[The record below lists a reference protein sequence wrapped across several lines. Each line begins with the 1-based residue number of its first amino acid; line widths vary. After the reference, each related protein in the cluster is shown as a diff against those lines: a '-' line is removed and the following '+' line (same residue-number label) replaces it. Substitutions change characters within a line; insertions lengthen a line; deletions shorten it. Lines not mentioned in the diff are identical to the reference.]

1 MAEDASGSTRSNMN
15 RSSLSLLGLAIPTL
29 LVALWWF
36 AAHSGGI
43 SPVLL
48 PSPEAVWAAFVRMA
62 TDGSLAAHVA
72 MSAMRTMTG
81 FVLAAAFGIGCGVW
95 FAVRPAAAA
104 ASHLVIEF
112 LRFTPP
118 LALIP
123 VLILWLGID
132 EAPKIAIVFL
142 SSFFPIYL
150 SVLTA
155 VKGIDPKLA
164 EVAVLLR
171 FTPVERF
178 KMLTLPAALPGILT
192 GLRMGFGYSWRALV
206 GAELIA
212 ASSGLGFLI
221 TESSEFGKTDVVFVG
236 ILTIVVLG
244 IAADALLSRLVS
256 AITSCISGQA

>member
-1 MAEDASGSTRSNMN
+1 MN
-15 RSSLSLLGLAIPTL
+15 RSSLPLLGLVIPAAL
-29 LVALWWF
+29 LAAWWL

-43 SPVLL
+43 APVLL
-48 PSPEAVWAAFVRMA
+48 PSPEAVWEAFVRMA
-62 TDGSLAAHVA
+62 ADGSLAAHIG

-104 ASHLVIEF
+104 ASHFVIEF
-112 LRFTPP
+112 LRLTPP

-150 SVLTA
+150 NALTA

-164 EVAVLLR
+164 EVAELLR
-171 FTPVERF
+171 FTSAERF
-178 KMLTLPAALPGILT
+178 RMLTLPAAMPGILA

-236 ILTIVVLG
+236 IFTIVGLG
-244 IAADALLSRLVS
+244 IAADAVISRLVS
-256 AITSCISGQA
+256 ALSRRISDAA

>member
-1 MAEDASGSTRSNMN
+1 MN
-15 RSSLSLLGLAIPTL
+15 RSSLPLLGLVIPAAL
-29 LVALWWF
+29 LAAWWL

-43 SPVLL
+43 APVLL
-48 PSPEAVWAAFVRMA
+48 PSPEAVWEAFVRMA
-62 TDGSLAAHVA
+62 ADGSLAAHIG

-104 ASHLVIEF
+104 ASHFVIEF
-112 LRFTPP
+112 LRLTPP

-132 EAPKIAIVFL
+132 EAPKIAI
-142 SSFFPIYL
+142 
-150 SVLTA
+150 TA

-164 EVAVLLR
+164 EVAELLR
-171 FTPVERF
+171 FTSAERF
-178 KMLTLPAALPGILT
+178 RMLTLPAAMPGILA

-236 ILTIVVLG
+236 IFTIVGLG
-244 IAADALLSRLVS
+244 IAADAVISRLVS
-256 AITSCISGQA
+256 ALSRRISEAA

>member
-1 MAEDASGSTRSNMN
+1 MN
-15 RSSLSLLGLAIPTL
+15 RFSHRLLSLVMPAVLLA
-29 LVALWWF
+29 AWWL
-36 AAHSGGI
+36 AARTGGI
-43 SPVLL
+43 APVLL
-48 PSPEAVWAAFVRMA
+48 PSPEAVWEAFVRMA
-62 TDGSLAAHVA
+62 SDGSLIGHVG

-81 FVLAAAFGIGCGVW
+81 FILAAAFGIGCGVW
-95 FAVRPAAAA
+95 FAARPAAAA
-104 ASHLVIEF
+104 ASHYVIEF
-112 LRFTPP
+112 LRLTPP

-150 SVLTA
+150 SAYTA

-164 EVAVLLR
+164 EVAALLR
-171 FTPVERF
+171 FTPAEKFR
-178 KMLTLPAALPGILT
+178 MLTLPASMPGILA

-221 TESSEFGKTDVVFVG
+221 TESAEFGKTDVVFVG
-236 ILTIVVLG
+236 IFTIVVLG
-244 IAADALLSRLVS
+244 VVADAVISRLVARLS
-256 AITSCISGQA
+256 RRIQGVS

>member
-1 MAEDASGSTRSNMN
+1 MN
-15 RSSLSLLGLAIPTL
+15 RSSLPLLGLVIPAAL
-29 LVALWWF
+29 LAAWWL

-43 SPVLL
+43 APVLL
-48 PSPEAVWAAFVRMA
+48 PSPEAVWEAFVRMA
-62 TDGSLAAHVA
+62 ADGSLAAHIG

-104 ASHLVIEF
+104 ASHFVIEF
-112 LRFTPP
+112 LRLTPP

-150 SVLTA
+150 SALTA

-164 EVAVLLR
+164 EVAELLR
-171 FTPVERF
+171 FTSAERF
-178 KMLTLPAALPGILT
+178 RMLTLPAAMPGILA

-206 GAELIA
+206 GAELIGA
-212 ASSGLGFLI
+212 GFSHYGELRI
-221 TESSEFGKTDVVFVG
+221 RQDRRRVRRHLHDRGARHCGRCRDLEARFG
-236 ILTIVVLG
+236 
-244 IAADALLSRLVS
+244 AL
-256 AITSCISGQA
+256 APHFGSCVDGEG

>member
-1 MAEDASGSTRSNMN
+1 MN
-15 RSSLSLLGLAIPTL
+15 RSSLPLLGLVIPAAL
-29 LVALWWF
+29 LAAWWL

-43 SPVLL
+43 APVLL
-48 PSPEAVWAAFVRMA
+48 PSPEAVWEAFVRMA
-62 TDGSLAAHVA
+62 ADGSLAAHIG

-104 ASHLVIEF
+104 ATHF
-112 LRFTPP
+112 
-118 LALIP
+118 

-150 SVLTA
+150 SALTA

-164 EVAVLLR
+164 EVAELLR
-171 FTPVERF
+171 FTSAERF
-178 KMLTLPAALPGILT
+178 RMLTLPAAMPGILA

-236 ILTIVVLG
+236 IFTIVGLG
-244 IAADALLSRLVS
+244 IAADAVISRLVS
-256 AITSCISGQA
+256 ALSRRISEAA

>member
-1 MAEDASGSTRSNMN
+1 MGGVRAHGGRRVAGGAHRHECDAHDDGLRACGRLRDRLRRLVRGEARS
-15 RSSLSLLGLAIPTL
+15 RGGLAFRHRIP
-29 LVALWWF
+29 
-36 AAHSGGI
+36 
-43 SPVLL
+43 
-48 PSPEAVWAAFVRMA
+48 E
-62 TDGSLAAHVA
+62 
-72 MSAMRTMTG
+72 
-81 FVLAAAFGIGCGVW
+81 
-95 FAVRPAAAA
+95 
-104 ASHLVIEF
+104 
-112 LRFTPP
+112 PP

-150 SVLTA
+150 SALTA

-164 EVAVLLR
+164 EVAELLR
-171 FTPVERF
+171 FTSAERF
-178 KMLTLPAALPGILT
+178 RMLTLPAAMPGILA

-236 ILTIVVLG
+236 IFTIVGLG
-244 IAADALLSRLVS
+244 IAADAVISRLVS
-256 AITSCISGQA
+256 ALSRRISEAA

>member
-1 MAEDASGSTRSNMN
+1 MN
-15 RSSLSLLGLAIPTL
+15 RSSLPLLGLVIPAAL
-29 LVALWWF
+29 LAAWWL

-43 SPVLL
+43 APVLL
-48 PSPEAVWAAFVRMA
+48 PSPEAVWEAFVRMA
-62 TDGSLAAHVA
+62 ADGSLAAHIG

-104 ASHLVIEF
+104 ASHFVIEF
-112 LRFTPP
+112 LRLTPP

-150 SVLTA
+150 SALTA

-164 EVAVLLR
+164 EVAELLR
-171 FTPVERF
+171 FTSAERF
-178 KMLTLPAALPGILT
+178 RMLIRQDRRRVRRHLHDRGARHCGRRRDLEARFGALAPH
-192 GLRMGFGYSWRALV
+192 FG
-206 GAELIA
+206 
-212 ASSGLGFLI
+212 
-221 TESSEFGKTDVVFVG
+221 
-236 ILTIVVLG
+236 
-244 IAADALLSRLVS
+244 
-256 AITSCISGQA
+256 SCVDGEG

>member
-1 MAEDASGSTRSNMN
+1 MN
-15 RSSLSLLGLAIPTL
+15 RSSLPLLGLVIPAAL
-29 LVALWWF
+29 LAAWWL

-43 SPVLL
+43 APVLL
-48 PSPEAVWAAFVRMA
+48 PSPEAVWEAFVRMA
-62 TDGSLAAHVA
+62 ADGSLAAHIG

-104 ASHLVIEF
+104 ASHFVIEF
-112 LRFTPP
+112 LRLTPP

-150 SVLTA
+150 SALTA

-164 EVAVLLR
+164 EVAELLR
-171 FTPVERF
+171 FT
-178 KMLTLPAALPGILT
+178 
-192 GLRMGFGYSWRALV
+192 
-206 GAELIA
+206 
-212 ASSGLGFLI
+212 
-221 TESSEFGKTDVVFVG
+221 
-236 ILTIVVLG
+236 
-244 IAADALLSRLVS
+244 S
-256 AITSCISGQA
+256 A

>member
-1 MAEDASGSTRSNMN
+1 MVRRPAFFEQDEEDGGFSSLMEDGGRIMSESPARSAAHTARHAHSLGYTHQYKTTTRSCLT
-15 RSSLSLLGLAIPTL
+15 SSSSSFSASASAPSALS
-29 LVALWWF
+29 
-36 AAHSGGI
+36 
-43 SPVLL
+43 
-48 PSPEAVWAAFVRMA
+48 
-62 TDGSLAAHVA
+62 
-72 MSAMRTMTG
+72 SAS
-81 FVLAAAFGIGCGVW
+81 
-95 FAVRPAAAA
+95 AA
-104 ASHLVIEF
+104 ASHFVIEF
-112 LRFTPP
+112 LRLTPP

-150 SVLTA
+150 SALTA

-164 EVAVLLR
+164 EVAELLG
-171 FTPVERF
+171 FTSAERF
-178 KMLTLPAALPGILT
+178 RMLTLPAAMPGILA

-236 ILTIVVLG
+236 IFTIVGLG
-244 IAADALLSRLVS
+244 IAADAVISRLVS
-256 AITSCISGQA
+256 ALSRRISEAA

>member
-1 MAEDASGSTRSNMN
+1 MNMHRSLL
-15 RSSLSLLGLAIPTL
+15 RLLSLVIPAALLA
-29 LVALWWF
+29 AWWL
-36 AAHSGGI
+36 AAHGGDI

-48 PSPEAVWAAFVRMA
+48 PAPEAVWASFARMA
-62 TDGSLAAHVA
+62 ADGSLIAHIG
-72 MSAMRTMTG
+72 MSAMRTMAG
-81 FVLAAAFGIGCGVW
+81 FLLAAVFGIGCGVW

-104 ASHLVIEF
+104 VSHLVIEF
-112 LRFTPP
+112 LRLTPP

-150 SVLTA
+150 SALTA

-164 EVAVLLR
+164 EVAELLH
-171 FTPVERF
+171 FTPAEKFR
-178 KMLTLPAALPGILT
+178 MLTLPGALPGILA

-236 ILTIVVLG
+236 IFTIVVLG
-244 IAADALLSRLVS
+244 VAADALISRLVS
-256 AITSCISGQA
+256 ALSRRISGVQ